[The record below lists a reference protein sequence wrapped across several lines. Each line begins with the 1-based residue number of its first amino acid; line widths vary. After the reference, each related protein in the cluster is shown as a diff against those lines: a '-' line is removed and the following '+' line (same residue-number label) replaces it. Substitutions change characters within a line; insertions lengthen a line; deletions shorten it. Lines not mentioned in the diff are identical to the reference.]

1 MTMRFVSSGYDVV
14 IRVICLLIC
23 MNKAKAHADATLITS
38 RIGVTGAIV
47 SNLLRG
53 GRELSTQT
61 ITTPNCNA
69 VRTLPYSAELQLFYS
84 YSVEFNNAFSLT
96 DIERAIANAVALQLD
111 MCDVQG
117 RPVYK
122 VKTIKHSFSNSGVC
136 VPVVDQSNTCIV
148 VMGET
153 AILLDNDSDAT
164 FLTTLALE
172 AIGVGLSDQTFLEG
186 FTDDVIQ
193 AALISSGHASLV
205 ETSDYYGD
213 NGDGDNNSDLSP
225 ITVTATVAVAAASV
239 SIVVASIFCYG
250 FMRTRPP
257 SEDPSVRHRRNR
269 SYRKPNSRTVISSS
283 IGTIGNMP
291 PYHRFVRLE
300 DLSASSTS
308 FVTASISPN
317 SDSNTYNQN
326 DFVQE
331 DYTPHIPWNVSDIT
345 SDSASLRSGI
355 SRTPSMLER
364 IEEEVEEEEEGFKG
378 IDDNHSCDFS
388 YSEDS
393 NVTIT
398 LSERDIS
405 HNYYCDDGNYRS
417 PNDKIITD
425 FDCRSLRQDQVLDIS
440 DLDACFIIA
449 SIPHKSEKSGYDD
462 LNYSSSH
469 CTEESLL
476 EITSVDMN
484 IAAEDSMGDS
494 DETSVRG
501 NSTLSM
507 VALDN
512 LTQLDAIQNSTQN
525 LSTGQNG
532 RNDLKYNNEDFFLSA
547 KDEENSARMS
557 KLNTEVEEEK
567 VELVTTS
574 ISQVSSFSIDE
585 GSSAEKGKEYC
596 TMTVTSKTNSTLKVA
611 LSTKNNTT
619 LSEII
624 LTNSNDEMEISQQ
637 KDKHNESFYA
647 ESQDK
652 KLAFEY
658 KRISSSSCCTR
669 GDEINGSCTSDDGID
684 MLDIVAV
691 DSIDLWVSELME
703 E

>member
-1 MTMRFVSSGYDVV
+1 
-14 IRVICLLIC
+14 
-23 MNKAKAHADATLITS
+23 MNKAKAHVDATLITG
-38 RIGVTGAIV
+38 RIGVTGAFV

-96 DIERAIANAVALQLD
+96 DIERAISNAVALKLD

-122 VKTIKHSFSNSGVC
+122 VKTIRHSFSNSGVC

-148 VMGET
+148 VKGET
-153 AILLDNDSDAT
+153 AILLDNDSNAT
-164 FLTTLALE
+164 ILTTWALD
-172 AIGVGLSDQTFLEG
+172 AIGIGLSDQTFLEG
-186 FTDDVIQ
+186 FTDDVIW

-257 SEDPSVRHRRNR
+257 SEDPSVRHRNR

-283 IGTIGNMP
+283 IGNIGNMP

-317 SDSNTYNQN
+317 SDSNAYNHN

-331 DYTPHIPWNVSDIT
+331 DYTPHITWNVSDIT

-378 IDDNHSCDFS
+378 IDDDHSCDFS

-393 NVTIT
+393 IVTIT
-398 LSERDIS
+398 LSEGDIS

-417 PNDKIITD
+417 PNDKNITD
-425 FDCRSLRQDQVLDIS
+425 FDCRSQRQDQVLDIS
-440 DLDACFIIA
+440 DLDACFTIA

-484 IAAEDSMGDS
+484 IAAEDSIGDS
-494 DETSVRG
+494 DETNARG

-525 LSTGQNG
+525 LSIGQND
-532 RNDLKYNNEDFFLSA
+532 RNDLNYNNEDFFLSA
-547 KDEENSARMS
+547 TDEENSARMS
-557 KLNTEVEEEK
+557 KLNNEAEEK
-567 VELVTTS
+567 KDN
-574 ISQVSSFSIDE
+574 SFSIDE
-585 GSSAEKGKEYC
+585 GSSVEKGKEYC
-596 TMTVTSKTNSTLKVA
+596 TMTVTSETNSTLKVA
-611 LSTKNNTT
+611 LSTKNNTMS
-619 LSEII
+619 SEII

-637 KDKHNESFYA
+637 KDKHNESFDA

-652 KLAFEY
+652 KLASEY
-658 KRISSSSCCTR
+658 KSISSSSCCTR
-669 GDEINGSCTSDDGID
+669 GDEINGTRTSDDGID
-684 MLDIVAV
+684 VLDIVAV